1 MVSFRLCQAE
11 SSWGKCLIAL
21 NNFVTFLLN
30 SSHAICTYQNSLST
44 SLSVFPSFYV
54 SAPLLSFALPFSLP
68 FFNLLPLSQS
78 LSFSLSSP
86 LSLSI
91 SLFICYTLI
100 PRLWYPPGV
109 LLDTQALLRLLHTV
123 CDTRRT
129 LLEVDGL
136 PSPGLLCRQDGDLHP
151 TQRWNHHHFRLS
163 TSVRGKF

>member
-1 MVSFRLCQAE
+1 MHISEFSIDISLRLPLFLRFCSASLICPPFLPPLLQ
-11 SSWGKCLIAL
+11 SSP
-21 NNFVTFLLN
+21 
-30 SSHAICTYQNSLST
+30 SLSI
-44 SLSVFPSFYV
+44 FI
-54 SAPLLSFALPFSLP
+54 LLSFFPS
-68 FFNLLPLSQS
+68 
-78 LSFSLSSP
+78 